1 MYVKVIA
8 LGLSILAMALTM
20 SSPVEAYPG
29 TISGTSTTQCICFNA
44 LNQRITCPSTCSL
57 PSCKK
62 VCSIDV
68 ASILSGLGNTTPGDA
83 SNAAYA
89 VNLFIEH
96 ATIFCVNKPG
106 NAEPAQGQAFINEPV
121 EVDGTDLIE
130 PASISKNGRAL
141 SEITFTD
148 QDLIDAL
155 IRAGALVSA
164 SCPNSNWQIR
174 VFVDAMEVFGRLLRD
189 EDGAALGG
197 CNLND
202 PHTYP
207 PVGACVLADA
217 LSQQC
222 NAPPSASVN
231 QPFDYN
237 CNTLCHNADNKF
249 ADCPDTPQVITTP

>member
-1 MYVKVIA
+1 MYIKVIA

-68 ASILSGLGNTTPGDA
+68 ASILSGLGNTTPNDT

-121 EVDGTDLIE
+121 EVEHTDLIE
-130 PASISKNGRAL
+130 PASITKNGRAL

-148 QDLIDAL
+148 QDLLDAL
-155 IRAGALVSA
+155 ITAGALAGA

-174 VFVDAMEVFGRLLRD
+174 VFVDAMEVFGRLFRD
-189 EDGAALGG
+189 EDGALAGG
-197 CNLND
+197 CDLTN
-202 PHTYP
+202 PASP
-207 PVGACVLADA
+207 PCVLADA

-222 NAPPSASVN
+222 NAPSNASVN

-249 ADCPDTPQVITTP
+249 AECPVIPQVITDPTP